1 MKSRPGRLALILSAA
16 LAGAAGAQT
25 RTPALSTDDL
35 IVKHLQ
41 ARGGAAALAAV
52 KTVKMTGTLRPS
64 GFDVQM
70 GYEETLSR
78 PASVR
83 INATL
88 QGLTVV
94 QAYDGAAGWQIQPF
108 QGRKDPESVSADDT
122 KSLAEEADFDG
133 ALIGYRA
140 KGSSIDNLG
149 VIDVDG
155 APAYALRV
163 SLKNGDQLTYYLDPD
178 AFLTVRMI
186 TRQVLR
192 GAETF
197 TQTDYGD
204 YEKVDGVYFP
214 MEIASGPKGSTQQQR
229 VTYDAIV
236 ANPVTD
242 AGLFARPVMAGHP

>member
-1 MKSRPGRLALILSAA
+1 MKSRPARLALILSAA

-35 IVKHLQ
+35 IARHLQ
-41 ARGGAAALAAV
+41 ARGGAVALAAV

-70 GYEETLSR
+70 AYEETLAR